1 MVCYVHRRYGVSSL
15 HSDFTIHM
23 PKDKKSKIG
32 GTKSKNTQPSV
43 HVSEPSLAALQ
54 QLQESGKKAN
64 LHSRQTRRNYAGY
77 VKRGRDWLAGHFSG
91 EDSSSVP
98 KGVDKQE
105 LSPLLNDVYQ
115 DPDFKNAFNERPNRY
130 THQALALFISYKC
143 FHQNL
148 KAGTGTRIHAF
159 QWLTLWIWCL
169 ESEHYSRPLDP
180 EDYIFPSMGANG
192 VVQPQEHVS
201 HDTIQSWIN
210 EATTGAEIRQ
220 ASGGSF

>member
-1 MVCYVHRRYGVSSL
+1 
-15 HSDFTIHM
+15 M

-43 HVSEPSLAALQ
+43 DVPEPSLAALQ

-64 LHSRQTRRNYAGY
+64 LNSRQTRRNYAGY

-105 LSPLLNDVYQ
+105 LSPLLDDVYQ

-148 KAGTGTRIHAF
+148 KAGTGTGIHAAF
-159 QWLTLWIWCL
+159 KKYWEQLSVNLRLLLDFKSQNLTHINTGMVGPIGESGTTMKLENDGKATLPVRQKLLMCWL
-169 ESEHYSRPLDP
+169 P
-180 EDYIFPSMGANG
+180 
-192 VVQPQEHVS
+192 
-201 HDTIQSWIN
+201 
-210 EATTGAEIRQ
+210 
-220 ASGGSF
+220 